1 MLLATANPDDR
12 ADSIRIRRMSEDR
25 PNLAAQSS
33 ILGMI
38 ARGESGATQ
47 ECIKQY
53 GGLVWS
59 LARRFSPTDADAEDA
74 VQDIFLDVWKSA
86 DRFDPAIASET
97 TFIAT
102 IARRRLIDR
111 RRRDTR
117 RITTQAF
124 VDVQAE
130 PPAAPPP
137 AAPATGDSAED
148 VAAARRAIGTLS
160 EDQQRVLQLS
170 IFQGLSHDRIAQS
183 TGLPLGTVKT
193 HARRGLMR
201 IREIVSADRPS
212 RSTTERR
219 DRQ

>member
-1 MLLATANPDDR
+1 MA
-12 ADSIRIRRMSEDR
+12 EDR
-25 PNLAAQSS
+25 PIRAAESS

-117 RITTQAF
+117 RISTEAF
-124 VDVQAE
+124 IDVHADEAGTSQTS
-130 PPAAPPP
+130 AAV
-137 AAPATGDSAED
+137 ASDTSED

-201 IREIVSADRPS
+201 IREIIGAGPAARP
-212 RSTTERR
+212 TTERR